1 MRSKIYK
8 KNGHNHPTLLN
19 DFAVVLCYLHSKTKL
34 IRRFIPNGYDCFHL
48 YITSLQLRLSFHI
61 TNSNEQTCQNKVNE
75 IFFEII
81 IILVQNANVILN
93 ELHYICISVP
103 VTFRK

>member
-19 DFAVVLCYLHSKTKL
+19 DFAVVLCYLHLKTKR

-48 YITSLQLRLSFHI
+48 YIPLSNSASLSISPIQM
-61 TNSNEQTCQNKVNE
+61 NKLAKIKFNE